1 MNTYIQPDNK
11 LLEIILQR
19 PEAAAPDMDVLLT
32 SIFDEVGKSGD
43 AALRRYTEKFDG
55 VVLEELKV
63 TPDEFLLAEQA
74 LPEQLKTAIR
84 AAAGN
89 IERFHAAQLT
99 EEQVTETMPGVTCRR
114 RSVPIGSVG
123 LYVPGGTAPLF
134 STVLMLGIPAK
145 IAGCRERILCTP
157 PAKDGRVH
165 PAILFAAQV
174 AGVQTVF
181 KIGGAQAIAAM
192 TIGTETIP
200 KVDKLFGPGNSYVTA
215 AKQYAQRRGIAIDM
229 PAGPSEVLV
238 AADDSVS
245 ADFIAADLLAQ
256 AEHGPDSQVIFLTDT
271 GQLVKKVEQAIAS
284 QLKVLPRAAIVKKA
298 LSKSAVIVLPVEKW
312 ADVINDY
319 APEHLILMGKYE
331 DEIADQ
337 VVNAGSVFLGQ
348 YTAESFGDYA
358 SGTNHTLPTA
368 GFARAYS
375 GVSVD
380 TFVKKI
386 TYQRVNAEGLT
397 NLGPTVITMAEA
409 ESLQAHA
416 NAISVRLASLKQPVT

>member
-1 MNTYIQPDNK
+1 MDILIQPDDK
-11 LLEIILQR
+11 LLKTVLQR
-19 PEAAAPDMDVLLT
+19 PEAATPDMDVLLT
-32 SIFDEVGKSGD
+32 SIFDEITKSGD
-43 AALRRYTEKFDG
+43 KAVRRYTTTFDK
-55 VVLEELKV
+55 VSLKELKV
-63 TPDEFLLAEQA
+63 TSEEFDAAEKA
-74 LPEQLKTAIR
+74 LPESLKTAIR
-84 AAAGN
+84 AAAAN
-89 IERFHAAQLT
+89 IERFHTPQLS
-99 EEQVTETMPGVTCRR
+99 EEQVTETIPGVICRR
-114 RSVPIGSVG
+114 RSVPINAVG

-145 IAGCRERILCTP
+145 IANCPVRILCTP
-157 PAKDGRVH
+157 PASDGSIH

-174 AGVQTVF
+174 AGIPTVF

-192 TIGTETIP
+192 AIGTETIP

-215 AKQYAQRRGIAIDM
+215 AKQFAQRLGVAIDM

-245 ADFIAADLLAQ
+245 ETFIAADLLAQ
-256 AEHGPDSQVIFLTDT
+256 AEHGTDSQVIFLTDSEK
-271 GQLVKKVEQAIAS
+271 LVKKVQQAIS
-284 QLKVLPRAAIVKKA
+284 DQLTVLPRAAIARKA
-298 LSKSAVIVLPVEKW
+298 LKKSAALVLPVERW
-312 ADVINDY
+312 AAVINDY
-319 APEHLILMGKYE
+319 APEHVILMGKYE
-331 DEIADQ
+331 EELIDLI
-337 VVNAGSVFLGQ
+337 VNAGSVFLGE

-386 TYQRVNAEGLT
+386 TYQRVSAEGLK

-409 ESLQAHA
+409 ESLKAHA
-416 NAISVRLASLKQPVT
+416 NAISVRLDTLKN